1 MIPDDGN
8 RRGGILRA
16 IVARH
21 GDDPGSLPAI
31 LLEVQRTLGAVD
43 DHSME
48 FIAEALSISPARVH
62 AVASFHTF
70 LDRRPR
76 GRFPLRLCR
85 TLSCMLAGRDV
96 VARRLETD
104 LGIRFGETT
113 TDGLFS
119 LDWVSCLG
127 LCDQGP
133 ALMVD
138 DRVYS
143 QVTIETV
150 HEILEECRRMIGAV
164 VSPSNIRVKV
174 PSMGSF

>member
-1 MIPDDGN
+1 MIPDDGH
-8 RRGGILRA
+8 REDATIGA
-16 IVARH
+16 IVARL
-21 GDDPGSLPAI
+21 GTDPGALPAI
-31 LLEVQRTLGAVD
+31 LLETQRALGAVD
-43 DHSME
+43 ERSME
-48 FIAEALSISPARVH
+48 RIAQALSIPPARVH

-70 LDRRPR
+70 LDLRPR

-85 TLSCMLAGRDV
+85 TLSCMLAGRDA

-113 TDGLFS
+113 ADGLFS

-133 ALMVD
+133 ALMVG

-143 QVTIETV
+143 QVGIETV
-150 HEILEECRRMIGAV
+150 HEILEECRRHAERPWRSLAGEG
-164 VSPSNIRVKV
+164 R
-174 PSMGSF
+174 